1 LFPPAPDP
9 DRTVHLVERLLR
21 QQIEVFQ
28 VEGEFSLPE
37 ATDFWGETRKAP
49 FPAGTFLVPLDQ
61 PLSPLVR
68 AILDFHLQ
76 MDDAFLRDERRQLER
91 EEASRLYEVTAWS
104 MPVAYQTESYW
115 SATMPPAPRVP
126 VTLEKLRRTDGRLHH
141 PDAKYGF
148 LIDGGRDRSI
158 DAVARLLEAGYRLHA
173 ARKPFAIAGRA
184 YPRGSFLLR
193 RRANAASPSLTED
206 LERIARQTGI
216 EIVGVDS
223 ALADSGSDLGGND
236 FGLLEAPRVGVFAG
250 SIVSSSAFGEIWFLF
265 DEELGIRLSPIDLL
279 APGDLDKYNVLILP
293 SLYTEPERYRQLLGK
308 AGIDRLKGW
317 VERGGTLIAIGD
329 GAAFVAGQESGLSQV
344 RLRREALEKFPP
356 PRLGLPDTVARRL
369 GLQEA
374 TGFLPAEGEAPPA
387 ALEETF
393 GIPGPGS
400 PLLGPGAR
408 AFLGE
413 TSPPSLPLPPQEDPE
428 STDLDAWR
436 RIDERL
442 RRFSPQGA
450 FLRADLD
457 TEHWL
462 ASGMPE
468 RMAVL
473 IQGDYAYI
481 ARKPVR
487 TVARLADP
495 ARLQVSGLL
504 WPEAAGRLAQTAY
517 LTIEGVGRGSIVLFA
532 ASPLFR
538 ASLPATARL
547 FKNAVVLTPGL
558 GASHPAPW

>member
-1 LFPPAPDP
+1 DP

-21 QQIEVFQ
+21 QQIEVFRA
-28 VEGEFSLPE
+28 EGEFSLPE

-76 MDDAFLRDERRQLER
+76 MDDAFLRDERRHLER

-104 MPVAYQTESYW
+104 MPVSYQTESYW
-115 SATMPPAPRVP
+115 SPTIPDVPRAR
-126 VTLEKLRRTDGRLHH
+126 VTLAELRRTDGHLFH

-158 DAVARLLEAGYRLHA
+158 DAAARLLEAGYRLHA
-173 ARKPFAIAGRA
+173 AREPFAIAGRA

-223 ALADSGSDLGGND
+223 ALAESGSDLGGND
-236 FGLLEAPRVGVFAG
+236 FRLLEMPRVGVFAG
-250 SIVSSSAFGEIWFLF
+250 SPVSPPAFGEIWFLF

-293 SLYTEPERYRQLLGK
+293 SLYAEPERYRQLFGK
-308 AGIDRLKGW
+308 EGIERLKGW
-317 VERGGTLIAIGD
+317 VERGGTLIVIGD
-329 GAAFVAGQESGLSQV
+329 GAAFVAARESGLSRV
-344 RLRREALEKFPP
+344 CLRREVLEKFPP
-356 PRLGLPDTVARRL
+356 PRLGLPEGAARRL

-374 TGFLPAEGEAPPA
+374 TGFLPAEGEAA
-387 ALEETF
+387 QERLAETL

-408 AFLGE
+408 AFLGV
-413 TSPPSLPLPPQEDPE
+413 TTPSSPPSPPEGEEEP
-428 STDLDAWR
+428 TDLDTWT

-442 RRFSPQGA
+442 RRFSPQGT

-462 ASGMPE
+462 AYGLPE

-487 TVARLADP
+487 TVARLSDP
-495 ARLQVSGLL
+495 AGLHVSGLL
-504 WPEAAGRLAQTAY
+504 WPEAAGRLARTAY
-517 LTIEGVGRGSIVLFA
+517 LTIEGMGRGSIILFA

-538 ASLPATARL
+538 ASLPASARL
-547 FKNAVVLTPGL
+547 FKNAVVLAPGL